1 MLLLAVFS
9 VKYPRLT
16 FMAESQ
22 IRGCLTAVPPK
33 ARQLDYFGDSTVI
46 GALTSNTDSAK
57 PPPSWVSLPG
67 FTVVNRGLRGDST
80 QWLLDYHTTRDGW
93 AGLLKNSPAD
103 TVVINHAINDRNA
116 LVSITAYKANL
127 NWIADLALIHKKRL
141 ILETPNPI
149 DYTVSGAL
157 PISDYAQAMR
167 DVAAARGLAVI
178 DQYAYMTSLIGSQP
192 ITGFMPDGVHPN
204 DYTYRLKGEFANKE
218 LFRILCA

>member
-1 MLLLAVFS
+1 
-9 VKYPRLT
+9 
-16 FMAESQ
+16 MADLQ
-22 IRGCLTAVPPK
+22 IRGCLNATTPM

-46 GALTSNTDSAK
+46 GALNSNTDSTA

-80 QWLLDYHTTRDGW
+80 QWLLDYHATRDGL
-93 AGLLKNSPAD
+93 AGMLKNSAAD
-103 TVVINHAINDRNA
+103 TIIVNHAINDRNA

-127 NWIADLALIHKKRL
+127 NAIADLALIHKKRL

-167 DVAAARGLAVI
+167 EVATARGLAVI
-178 DQYAYMTSLIGSQP
+178 DQFTYLTGLIGSQP

-218 LFRILCA
+218 LFKILCS